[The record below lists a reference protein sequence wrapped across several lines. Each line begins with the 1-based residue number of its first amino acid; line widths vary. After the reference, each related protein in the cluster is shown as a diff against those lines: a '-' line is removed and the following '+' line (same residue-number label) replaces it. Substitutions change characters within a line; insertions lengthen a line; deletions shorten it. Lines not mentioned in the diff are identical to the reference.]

1 MKKLLL
7 VGLGALLILL
17 SGFIE
22 PQPDATTYYNNGIAN
37 LKKKD
42 YISAIGDFTNA
53 ISIKHD
59 YAAAYYK
66 RAIAKDKL
74 AKEIGFENSELC
86 FDLTSALKY
95 GSEDAIPMLKNS
107 CMGECYNVQS
117 AFFEPEIV
125 FCADFSSQKQASLPA
140 RTDELVNLIKLNFF
154 NNKATNISNDI
165 AHLTNLIYL
174 DISSNYLKSVSPK
187 IGELRNLTELHL
199 NKNEISDL
207 PTEMGKLK
215 NLKELYLRKN
225 KLTKVPEAIGNMEAL
240 ETLDLSFNQITTLP
254 TGIAA
259 LKNHLKT
266 LVLVGNDISKS
277 EQSRIQKVLLP
288 KTTIYFE

>member
-7 VGLGALLILL
+7 IGMGALLILL
-17 SGFIE
+17 SGFVT
-22 PQPDATTYYNNGIAN
+22 QPDATTFYNNGIAN
-37 LKKKD
+37 LKRKD

-59 YAAAYYK
+59 YAEAYYK
-66 RAIAKDKL
+66 RAIAKDKF
-74 AKEIGFENSELC
+74 AKEVGFENSELC

-95 GSEDAIPMLKNS
+95 GSKEAINMLKNN

-125 FCADFSSQKQASLPA
+125 FCADFSSQKQTSLPA
-140 RTDELVNLIKLNFF
+140 KSSEMVNIIKLNFF
-154 NNKATNISNDI
+154 NNKATSIPSSISE
-165 AHLTNLIYL
+165 LSTLIYL
-174 DISSNYLKSVSPK
+174 DMSSNYIKSVSPA
-187 IGELRNLTELHL
+187 IGTLSHLTELHL
-199 NKNEISDL
+199 NKNEITDL
-207 PTEMGKLK
+207 PREMGKLK

-225 KLTKVPEAIGNMEAL
+225 KLSRLPEAIGNMEAL
-240 ETLDLSFNQITTLP
+240 EVLDLSFNQLTTLP
-254 TGIAA
+254 TGVAA

-266 LVLVGNDISKS
+266 LVLVGNDFSKS

-288 KTTIYFE
+288 NTTIYFE